1 MSDVSDLSLLGAM
14 ALFAFVTSVT
24 PGPNNMM
31 LLASGVNFGFKR
43 TIPHI
48 LGITFGHFILL
59 MTVGA
64 GLDMLLERYP
74 HAFLVLK
81 TMGFAYL
88 IYLSWKIV
96 HSGAPNR
103 NGNPSSKPLSF
114 IGAAAFQWV
123 NPKAVMMA
131 IGYFSNYMPANS
143 STTYVILTCIMF
155 CIVNVPSTSIWAALG
170 TQLERW
176 LHTPQ
181 SRRIFNWTMAVLLIV
196 SMLPVLIS

>member
-1 MSDVSDLSLLGAM
+1 MSDLSLLGAM

-48 LGITFGHFILL
+48 LGITFGHFTLL

-64 GLDMLLERYP
+64 GLETLLSLYP
-74 HAFLVLK
+74 NAFLAMKAL
-81 TMGFAYL
+81 GLAYL

-96 HSGAPNR
+96 RSGAPSR

-131 IGYFSNYMPANS
+131 IGYFSNYMPADAT
-143 STTYVILTCIMF
+143 TTYVVLTCIMF
-155 CIVNVPSTSIWAALG
+155 CVVNVPSTSIWVALG

-176 LHTPQ
+176 LHTPK
-181 SRRIFNWTMAVLLIV
+181 SRRIFNWTMAVLLV
-196 SMLPVLIS
+196 LSMLPVLIG

>member
-1 MSDVSDLSLLGAM
+1 MSDLSLLGAM

-48 LGITFGHFILL
+48 FGITFGHFILL
-59 MTVGA
+59 MATGA
-64 GLDMLLERYP
+64 GVEKLLEVYP
-74 HAFLVLK
+74 DSFLVMKALG
-81 TMGFAYL
+81 MAYL
-88 IYLSWKIV
+88 VYLSWKILR
-96 HSGAPNR
+96 SGAPNPS
-103 NGNPSSKPLSF
+103 GKQSSKPLGF

-131 IGYFSNYMPANS
+131 IGYFSNYMPKDAS
-143 STTYVILTCIMF
+143 ITYVVLTCSMF
-155 CIVNVPSTSIWAALG
+155 CVVNVPSTSVWVVLG

-176 LHTPQ
+176 LHTPS
-181 SRRIFNWTMAVLLIV
+181 SRRMFNGVMAVLLVV
-196 SMLPVLIS
+196 SMLPVLLS